1 MNIVMAFSSPHP
13 QPLPGGHFISRYF
26 GIANEKYHKNFVS
39 DTEKTRMKKVKASKV
54 IPAE

>member
-1 MNIVMAFSSPHP
+1 MAFSSPPP
-13 QPLPGGHFISRYF
+13 QPLPGGHYISRYF

-39 DTEKTRMKKVKASKV
+39 DKEKTRMKKVKASKV